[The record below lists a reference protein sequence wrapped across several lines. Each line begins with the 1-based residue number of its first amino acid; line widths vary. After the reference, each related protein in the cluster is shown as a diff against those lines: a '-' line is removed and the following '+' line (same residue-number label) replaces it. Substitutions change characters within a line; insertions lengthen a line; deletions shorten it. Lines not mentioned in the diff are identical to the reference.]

1 MDLALSCR
9 IHSFTFYIA
18 QGTKTNNKIL
28 HSRSIR
34 QKPKARS
41 KSEALRGARGGGLG
55 AGCPYVLC
63 AMCYVVSLSLFFI
76 PRWEPRSLRS
86 RSRKIPRGCW
96 GISWSS
102 LVGQGFS
109 SLFSRR
115 DPSGRRGGGV
125 RWLLSFLLY
134 FSCYASAHLSSFA
147 LLLFLEPEAEPSSMI
162 RSFVSKAA
170 TSQSSSPAR

>member
-1 MDLALSCR
+1 MSCR
-9 IHSFTFYIA
+9 IYSCTFYIA
-18 QGTKTNNKIL
+18 QGRAPKPKLIIK
-28 HSRSIR
+28 SSIRGPSIR
-34 QKPKARS
+34 QKRGPA
-41 KSEALRGARGGGLG
+41 ALRGARGGCLG

-63 AMCYVVSLSLFFI
+63 AMWFLFLSSSFLVGNHV
-76 PRWEPRSLRS
+76 PRS